1 MPKRLVRTHYQID
14 RDRMI
19 ISKLYLAGYLQR
31 QIPAMLKEKSG
42 ADYTLSQQ
50 MVSLDIK
57 RVQKMWRDSAIRD
70 FDKQRERELAKI
82 DLLEL
87 EAWEQWERSK
97 QDFVSKIG
105 KRRDNEK
112 GETKEQSIK
121 TEERTGNIAYW
132 NAIMRCIERRC
143 AMLGLDAPQRH
154 EVEVSTQTI
163 FFAGSE
169 LEF

>member
-1 MPKRLVRTHYQID
+1 
-14 RDRMI
+14 MI

-97 QDFVSKIG
+97 QDFVSKIF
-105 KRRDNEK
+105 KR
-112 GETKEQSIK
+112 S
-121 TEERTGNIAYW
+121 
-132 NAIMRCIERRC
+132 
-143 AMLGLDAPQRH
+143 
-154 EVEVSTQTI
+154 
-163 FFAGSE
+163 
-169 LEF
+169 